1 MVPVLVSTIAFGGG
15 AILIVAYLILLSTDT
30 GRPRGGSAAHKGIPK
45 GG

>member
-15 AILIVAYLILLSTDT
+15 AILIVAYLILLSTD
-30 GRPRGGSAAHKGIPK
+30 RPRGGSAAHKGIPK